1 MARKLILAALAAA
14 LALPPA
20 ADAGTARDALDE
32 ALALFAPAAPRAA
45 RASANE
51 SREATLVLRDLATR
65 LSELRPAE
73 RRLAKRLLARPTSP
87 RALNRYVVVA
97 RRACDRRICVWWSQ
111 SGRDAPPP
119 ADRDRDGVPNQVER
133 TQRILS
139 TVWRRE
145 IGDFGYLPPL
155 ADGSSRSPD
164 ERLDVYL
171 TDVGQYGLYGYC
183 ASDDPRLSN
192 ARARGVW
199 AFCVFDDDYARA
211 QYAPAASGVRALRVT
226 AAHEFFHAVQ
236 SRYDFRE
243 DRFLLESTA
252 VWMEDEV
259 YDGVNDNLAWL
270 SLGGPLMPENTEAV
284 GPWLPLDVSPS
295 DLADPLYTLNYGS
308 WIFFRFLSERTDRK
322 IVREIWERARKR
334 TSVRAIL
341 GAVGGRGLDFR
352 KTFAEFGVWNTAPS
366 AFYSEGSLYPVPGTA
381 VLQPGTQVARDMYH
395 LANDYLEVP
404 VAGSGATTLSLSLD
418 LPAPEQPGLP
428 EANVVVF
435 DAAGVHRFEIALDA
449 AGNALAAIPVGGAT
463 KVVLVLTNA
472 GSDTVCGQSTFYACG
487 GTSLDDVLDGYLVGA
502 ALS

>member
-1 MARKLILAALAAA
+1 M
-14 LALPPA
+14 LPA
-20 ADAGTARDALDE
+20 SADAGTARDALDE
-32 ALALFAPAAPRAA
+32 ALALFAPVAPRAA
-45 RASANE
+45 RAAANE
-51 SREATLVLRDLATR
+51 SPEATLVLRELAMR
-65 LSELRPAE
+65 LSELPPRE

-97 RRACDRRICVWWSQ
+97 RRACDRHICVWWST
-111 SGRDAPPP
+111 SGRDAPRS

-133 TQRILS
+133 TQRVLG

-155 ADGSSRSPD
+155 ADGLSRSPD

-183 ASDDPRLSN
+183 ASDDPRLAN
-192 ARARGVW
+192 ARARRVW
-199 AFCVFDDDYARA
+199 SYCVFDNDFGAA
-211 QYAPAASGVRALRVT
+211 QYAPAASGMKALRVT

-270 SLGGPLMPENTEAV
+270 SMGGPLMPENTDAV

-295 DLADPLYTLNYGS
+295 DLADPLYTLNYSS
-308 WIFFRFLSERTDRK
+308 WIFFRFLSERTDRT

-334 TSVRAIL
+334 TSTRAIV
-341 GAVGGRGLDFR
+341 GAVGGRALDFR
-352 KTFAEFGVWNTAPS
+352 KVFAEFGVWNTAPS
-366 AFYSEGSLYPVPGTA
+366 AFYSEGSLYPVPGAA
-381 VLQPGTQVARDMYH
+381 VLPVGTPVARDMYH

-404 VAGSGATTLSLSLD
+404 VAGSGATTLTLSLD

-435 DAAGVHRFEIALDA
+435 DAAGVHRFELALDA
-449 AGNALAAIPVGGAT
+449 AGNALAAIPVAGAT

-472 GSDTVCGQSTFYACG
+472 GSDTVCKQGTYYACG
-487 GTSLDDVLDGYLVGA
+487 GASLDDVSDGYLVGA
-502 ALS
+502 TLS

>member
-1 MARKLILAALAAA
+1 MAKKLILAALVAV
-14 LALPPA
+14 LALPA
-20 ADAGTARDALDE
+20 AAEAGTAREALDE
-32 ALALFAPAAPRAA
+32 ALGLFAPAAPGAA
-45 RASANE
+45 RAAGKE
-51 SREATLVLRDLATR
+51 SREATLVLRELAMR
-65 LSELRPAE
+65 LPELAPRE

-97 RRACDRRICVWWSQ
+97 RRACDRHICVWWST

-133 TQRILS
+133 TQRVLA

-155 ADGSSRSPD
+155 PDGSRRSPD

-183 ASDDPRLSN
+183 ASDDPRLAN
-192 ARARGVW
+192 PRARGVW
-199 AFCVFDDDYARA
+199 AFCILDNDYVRA
-211 QYAPAASGVRALRVT
+211 QYSGGATGLQALRVT

-259 YDGVNDNLAWL
+259 YDGVNDNIAWL
-270 SLGGPLMPENTEAV
+270 SMGPLMPENTEVV

-295 DLADPLYTLNYGS
+295 ELTDPLYMLNYSS
-308 WIFFRFLSERTDRK
+308 WIFFRFLSERTDRT

-334 TSVRAIL
+334 TSVRAIV

-352 KTFAEFGVWNTAPS
+352 KVFAEFGVWNAAP
-366 AFYSEGSLYPVPGTA
+366 ATFYSEGALYPVPGTA
-381 VLQPGTQVARDMYH
+381 PITLGAPVARDLYH

-404 VAGSGATTLSLSLD
+404 VAGSGATTLSLTLG
-418 LPAPEQPGLP
+418 LPAPDQPGLP
-428 EANVVVF
+428 EANVLVF
-435 DAAGVHRFEIALDA
+435 DPAGIHRFEIALDA
-449 AGNALAAIPVGGAT
+449 FGDAQAAVPVAGAT
-463 KVVLVLTNA
+463 RVVLVLTNA
-472 GSDTVCGQSTFYACG
+472 GSDTVCGQGTYFACG
-487 GTSLDDVLDGYLVGA
+487 GASLDDVLDGYLVTA
-502 ALS
+502 NLS

>member
-1 MARKLILAALAAA
+1 MHLGELA
-14 LALPPA
+14 P
-20 ADAGTARDALDE
+20 G
-32 ALALFAPAAPRAA
+32 
-45 RASANE
+45 
-51 SREATLVLRDLATR
+51 
-65 LSELRPAE
+65 E
-73 RRLAKRLLARPTSP
+73 RRLAKRLLSRPTSP

-97 RRACDRRICVWWSQ
+97 RRACDRHVCVWWSA
-111 SGRDAPPP
+111 SGQDAPPP

-133 TQRILS
+133 TQRVLA

-155 ADGSSRSPD
+155 ADGSTRSPD

-183 ASDDPRLSN
+183 ASDDPRLGN
-192 ARARGVW
+192 ARARSVW
-199 AFCVFDDDYARA
+199 AFCVFDDDYAHS
-211 QYAPAASGVRALRVT
+211 QYSTGGSGVKALRVT

-243 DRFLLESTA
+243 DRFLLEGTA
-252 VWMEDEV
+252 SWMEDEV
-259 YDGVNDNLAWL
+259 YDGVNDNVLWL
-270 SLGGPLMPENTEAV
+270 PMGPLMPENTEVV

-295 DLADPLYTLNYGS
+295 DLTNPLYTANYGS
-308 WIFFRFLSERTDRK
+308 WIFFRFLSERTDRR

-341 GAVGGRGLDFR
+341 SAVGGRGLDFR

-381 VLQPGTQVARDMYH
+381 VLPVGTQVARDMYH

-449 AGNALAAIPVGGAT
+449 AGNAQAAIPVAGAT